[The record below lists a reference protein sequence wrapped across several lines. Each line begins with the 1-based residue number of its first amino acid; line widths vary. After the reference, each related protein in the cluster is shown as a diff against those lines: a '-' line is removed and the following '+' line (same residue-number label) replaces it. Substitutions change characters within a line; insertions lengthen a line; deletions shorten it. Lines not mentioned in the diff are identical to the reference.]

1 MIAAI
6 SSEVATGRRMKSRDG
21 LIRSNRHSGAP
32 HSGEPGIQEHRALE
46 YGFRV
51 RELSPAPRNDRCRA
65 AAKNS
70 TSLAAPPPPFTRRP
84 VFRRGGLLASC
95 RRLRRASRR
104 SAGLTGLGELYLGA
118 FFETV
123 GAVGD
128 DDLAGHQPLRHRDV
142 LAVA

>member
-32 HSGEPGIQEHRALE
+32 
-46 YGFRV
+46 
-51 RELSPAPRNDRCRA
+51 
-65 AAKNS
+65 
-70 TSLAAPPPPFTRRP
+70 PFGRRP
-84 VFRRGGLLASC
+84 VLRRGGLLSSC

-118 FFETV
+118 FFEAV

-128 DDLAGHQPLRHRDV
+128 DELAGFQPLRHRDE
-142 LAVA
+142 LAVV